1 MKRQALGKGLSSLI
15 PEPAPTKPDTGLL
28 MLDVKRIQPSRYQP
42 RSDFSGLEGMVE
54 SIRENG
60 IVQPVVVRQEPGG
73 FRLIAGERR
82 WRAAQIAGMDRIP
95 AIVRKVADDRV
106 LELALIENI
115 QRKELNP
122 IEEARAYEVLLNE
135 MKLSHAEVAKR
146 VGMDRSSISN
156 SLRLLKLPI
165 SIQNLVREGS
175 ISVGHAKAIMA
186 IPDAETQIKL
196 AGEVA
201 RGVLS
206 VRETEQRVAAL
217 LGGDAREGGGRSAG
231 ASRATAPDI
240 DPNVAAAAESLTRA
254 LATKVRIA
262 KRGERG
268 KIEIEFYSEEEL
280 QRLYEILM
288 TAEKGH

>member
-1 MKRQALGKGLSSLI
+1 MKRQALGKGLGSLI
-15 PEPAPTKPDTGLL
+15 PEAGQPADAGLL
-28 MLDVKRIQPSRYQP
+28 WLEVKRIQPGRFQP
-42 RSDFSGLEGMVE
+42 RVDFGRLEGLVD

-60 IVQPVVVRQEPGG
+60 IIQPVIVRQEANG

-82 WRAAQIAGMDRIP
+82 WRAAQIAGMERIP
-95 AIVRKVADDRV
+95 AIVRKVSDDRV

-122 IEEARAYEVLLNE
+122 IEEAKAYEVLLNE
-135 MKLSHAEVAKR
+135 MKLSHADVAKR

-175 ISVGHAKAIMA
+175 VSVGHAKVIMA
-186 IPDAETQIKL
+186 IPEAETQIKV

-201 RGVLS
+201 RGLLS

-217 LGGDAREGGGRSAG
+217 LGGEAGEGGRRSSG
-231 ASRATAPDI
+231 TNRAAAPAI
-240 DPNVAAAAESLTRA
+240 ERTVAAAAGSRPGA
-254 LATKVRIA
+254 
-262 KRGERG
+262 
-268 KIEIEFYSEEEL
+268 
-280 QRLYEILM
+280 
-288 TAEKGH
+288 

>member
-15 PEPAPTKPDTGLL
+15 PEPAFARPDAGLL
-28 MLDVKRIQPSRYQP
+28 MLDVKRIKPSRYQP
-42 RSDFSGLEGMVE
+42 RSDFGGLEGLVD

-60 IVQPVVVRQEPGG
+60 IVQPVIVRQEEGG
-73 FRLIAGERR
+73 FHHLIAGERR
-82 WRAAQIAGMDRIP
+82 WRAAQIAGMEKIP

-122 IEEARAYEVLLNE
+122 IEEAKAYEVLLDE
-135 MKLSHAEVAKR
+135 MKLSHADVARR
-146 VGMDRSSISN
+146 VGRDRSSISN
-156 SLRLLKLPI
+156 SLRILKLPEMVQDFLRDGSL
-165 SIQNLVREGS
+165 SI
-175 ISVGHAKAIMA
+175 GHAKVIMA

-201 RGVLS
+201 RNLLS
-206 VRETEQRVAAL
+206 VRETEQRVAEWGA
-217 LGGDAREGGGRSAG
+217 AAGRAG
-231 ASRATAPDI
+231 KKPRKDLADGSTI
-240 DPNVAAAAESLTRA
+240 DPNVAAAADRLTRA

-262 KRGERG
+262 QRGERG
-268 KIEIEFYSEEEL
+268 RIEIEFYSSEEL
-280 QRLYEILM
+280 QRLYEFLL